1 VHFGASVEWNID
13 ALFFLL
19 GWAWCGF
26 HKNRAGHI
34 TPNLCFCIRWY
45 LRVTYSILVR
55 PGHETSMHYFLY
67 SGGISKG
74 SAKSG
79 LGHITPNLSFLHP
92 VGSVGDVVHSGA
104 FGVRIVD
111 ALFFLHGWACGF
123 QKKRGGTHYAELGLL
138 HPVGY
143 VGHVV
148 HFGASGVGNVDAV
161 LYILEWDQ
169 YGLHK
174 KCAETVYVE
183 LVFLHPVGFTGHV
196 VHSAAFGVR
205 NIDTLFFVLRW
216 DR

>member
-1 VHFGASVEWNID
+1 
-13 ALFFLL
+13 
-19 GWAWCGF
+19 
-26 HKNRAGHI
+26 
-34 TPNLCFCIRWY
+34 
-45 LRVTYSILVR
+45 
-55 PGHETSMHYFLY
+55 
-67 SGGISKG
+67 
-74 SAKSG
+74 
-79 LGHITPNLSFLHP
+79 
-92 VGSVGDVVHSGA
+92 
-104 FGVRIVD
+104 
-111 ALFFLHGWACGF
+111 
-123 QKKRGGTHYAELGLL
+123 
-138 HPVGY
+138 
-143 VGHVV
+143 V